1 MRGSD
6 LTLGWQ
12 RKTKCNMK
20 KKEDLS
26 PVLQKI
32 LDMPKYGRLTDDDVE
47 KARCTYYK
55 EKYEL
60 E

>member
-1 MRGSD
+1 
-6 LTLGWQ
+6 
-12 RKTKCNMK
+12 MK